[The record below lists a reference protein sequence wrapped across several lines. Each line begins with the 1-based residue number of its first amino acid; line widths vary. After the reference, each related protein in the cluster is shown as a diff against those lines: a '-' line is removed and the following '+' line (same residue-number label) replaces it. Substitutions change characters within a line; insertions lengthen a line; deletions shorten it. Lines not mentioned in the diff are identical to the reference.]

1 MSINSYN
8 ASTLKKSLALSHKT
22 EHVQSYD
29 ATILLPVIYPSLETP
44 ALGNKYI
51 CIYCSIVHNDK
62 NCKQSK
68 YPPGSNI

>member
-1 MSINSYN
+1 MSINLYN

-29 ATILLPVIYPSLETP
+29 AAIPLPVIYPSLETP
-44 ALGNKYI
+44 ALRSMSM
-51 CIYCSIVHNDK
+51 CVCCSIVHNDK

-68 YPPGSNI
+68 YPPGLNV